1 MNKIMLASFSF
12 IVGATT
18 AVLATNI
25 FKPVPIDVVPYDR
38 QQQLHFDEFIAPPNS
53 PSRETLKPLELPRQ
67 QQKSKIVVVKTN
79 ETVKPTNDP
88 IWEVQL
94 VVNDKVVETLPALIG
109 RATKQNANRHTAGNK
124 SPLPI
129 GTYVITTSEIS
140 SAPFDDP
147 EVGRGFWVP
156 IEPTFA
162 TGRSALGIHHDPSW
176 GKTNGESGTSG
187 CIGLKS
193 AQDTNTVVS
202 WIRKYNIREVVVK
215 S

>member
-1 MNKIMLASFSF
+1 MKNIMIASFAF
-12 IVGATT
+12 LAGGFT

-25 FKPVPIDVVPYDR
+25 LVKPVPIEVVPYEGT
-38 QQQLHFDEFIAPPNS
+38 QQPYLEEFIASPNPPQ
-53 PSRETLKPLELPRQ
+53 RETLLPQR
-67 QQKSKIVVVKTN
+67 QQKSKIVVARTN
-79 ETVKPTNDP
+79 ETVKTTNDP

-94 VVNDKVVETLPALIG
+94 IVNDKVVETLPALIG
-109 RATKQNANRHTAGNK
+109 RASKQTANRHIAGNK

-129 GTYVITTSEIS
+129 GRYVITTSEIS
-140 SAPFDDP
+140 GAPFDDP
-147 EVGRGFWVP
+147 EVGKGHWIP
-156 IEPTFA
+156 IEPTFS
-162 TGRSALGIHHDPSW
+162 TGRSVLGIHHDPSW

-202 WIRKYNIREVVVK
+202 WIRQYNIREVMVK

>member
-1 MNKIMLASFSF
+1 MIASFAF
-12 IVGATT
+12 LAGGFT
-18 AVLATNI
+18 AVLATNMLV
-25 FKPVPIDVVPYDR
+25 KPVPIEVVPYEGT
-38 QQQLHFDEFIAPPNS
+38 QQPYLEEFIAPPN
-53 PSRETLKPLELPRQ
+53 PSQRETLKPQR
-67 QQKSKIVVVKTN
+67 QQKSKIVVARTN
-79 ETVKPTNDP
+79 ETVKTTNDP

-109 RATKQNANRHTAGNK
+109 RASKQTANRHTAGNK

-129 GTYVITTSEIS
+129 GRYVITTSEIS
-140 SAPFDDP
+140 GAPFDDP
-147 EVGRGFWVP
+147 EVGKGHWIP
-156 IEPTFA
+156 IEPTFS
-162 TGRSALGIHHDPSW
+162 TGRSVLGIHHDPSW

-202 WIRKYNIREVVVK
+202 WIRQYNIREVMVK